1 MGMKQTDRVL
11 AFIEGNG
18 SISDV
23 EAFRQLGIR
32 RLAARIKDLRDAG
45 VDIATMTERHDG
57 GTHAR
62 YYIPAQPV
70 AAGQLELRLSA
81 EGPSRADDRPL
92 REASKGDFSA
102 GTLPR

>member
-1 MGMKQTDRVL
+1 MNQTDRVL

-18 SISDV
+18 SISDL

-45 VDIATMTERHDG
+45 HNIETLTERHEG

-70 AAGQLELRLSA
+70 AEGQLDLALDSPRSTEGGSSTSA
-81 EGPSRADDRPL
+81 ARRASRSVPAL
-92 REASKGDFSA
+92 
-102 GTLPR
+102 